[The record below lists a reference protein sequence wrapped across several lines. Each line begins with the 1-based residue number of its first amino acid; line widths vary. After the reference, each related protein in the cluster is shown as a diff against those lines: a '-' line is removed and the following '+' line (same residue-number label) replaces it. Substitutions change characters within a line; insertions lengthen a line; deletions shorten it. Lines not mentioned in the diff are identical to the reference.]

1 MHPNNRG
8 VFSISVVEELTGVS
22 QQNLRA
28 FEARGLVTPTR
39 TRGGTRRYSQDD
51 VDRINEISALLETGV
66 NHEGALQVLE
76 LRAEADSLRR
86 QIKDLSGKDAARPT
100 SAENGVS

>member
-1 MHPNNRG
+1 MHSRNRG

-28 FEARGLVTPTR
+28 YEARGLVTPTR

-51 VDRINEISALLETGV
+51 VDRINEIAALLETGV
-66 NHEGALQVLE
+66 NHEGALRVME
-76 LRAEADSLRR
+76 LRAEADSLRQ
-86 QIKDLSGKDAARPT
+86 QIKSMSDEGAGRSPSVED
-100 SAENGVS
+100 